1 MAEHMSGTRT
11 RVIALVAALSLP
23 LAGLALLLG
32 IPSLD
37 VRWEHH
43 PSHFLLVLGV
53 AFVDTV
59 LGLAMSEA
67 AARRDD
73 GRLFLVSLVLLASA
87 GFLALHALATP
98 EVLIHEANNG
108 FVIATP
114 IGLFLAAGFAAASA
128 VEPEHGQP
136 RLSRS
141 TRRWVRWAL
150 LAVLVAWAVASL
162 TGASFLR
169 RPAPSEAP
177 AVIRLI
183 APVAIGL
190 YAFAAARYL
199 TVYFRRRR
207 LLPLA
212 VASAF
217 VLLAEAVLTI
227 IVARSWHATWW
238 QWHVLMAIAFLVIL
252 LAARSEYKRE
262 GSITAAFG
270 GLYVERTLERLDR
283 RQADS
288 LAEMVEAVRGE
299 ESLGSIV
306 ERLRSTGTSA
316 EEVSSLERS
325 ARELVRIDTLFR
337 RYAGPRL
344 AERLEREPEF
354 ARLGG
359 KETDVTV
366 LFADLAGFT
375 SFSEGRPVSDVID
388 MLNSYWESVVPVVVD
403 QEGGLIERFAG
414 DAIMAVFNALE
425 DQPDHALRGARA
437 ALAMQEHTQRI
448 AADHPHWP
456 QFRIGLNSGLALI
469 GNVGATGQRSFAAVG
484 DTTNVAAR
492 VQAMAEPGQVLLAGT
507 TYARIR
513 DRARVGPLGA
523 ASLKGRTQAI
533 DVCELRAI
541 LP

>member
-1 MAEHMSGTRT
+1 MAERMSGSRT
-11 RVIALVAALSLP
+11 RAVALVAALSLP

-53 AFVDTV
+53 AVVDTV

-98 EVLIHEANNG
+98 EVLIREPNNG

-128 VEPEHGQP
+128 LEPEHG
-136 RLSRS
+136 RARTSRS

-150 LAVLVAWAVASL
+150 LVVLVAWAIASL

-177 AVIRLI
+177 ALIRLI

-199 TVYFRRRR
+199 TVFARRRQ

-212 VASAF
+212 VATAF

-252 LAARSEYKRE
+252 LAARSEYKRG

-270 GLYVERTLERLDR
+270 GLYVERTLESLDR

-288 LAEMVEAVRGE
+288 LTEMVEAVRAE
-299 ESLGSIV
+299 QPLARIV
-306 ERLRSTGTSA
+306 ERLRATGTSV
-316 EEVSSLERS
+316 EEITSLERS

-366 LFADLAGFT
+366 LFADLADFT
-375 SFSEGRPVSDVID
+375 SFSEGRSASDVID

-414 DAIMAVFNALE
+414 DAIMAVFNALD

-437 ALAMQEHTQRI
+437 ALSMQGHTLRI
-448 AADHPHWP
+448 AAEHPHWP
-456 QFRIGLNSGLALI
+456 RFRIGLNSGLAVI

-492 VQAMAEPGQVLLAGT
+492 VQATAEAGQVLLARS
-507 TYARIR
+507 TYDRIR
-513 DRARVGPLGA
+513 DLASVEPLGA
-523 ASLKGRTQAI
+523 ASLKGRAQSI
-533 DVCELRAI
+533 DLFELRAI